1 MTETKK
7 DRVSGP
13 FWFEIK
19 GSAGSMGT
27 VKKATRC
34 IKIKAPL
41 GKPVS
46 RH

>member
-13 FWFEIK
+13 FGLEIK

-41 GKPVS
+41 GKQVS
-46 RH
+46 KH

>member
-13 FWFEIK
+13 FWLEIK

-27 VKKATRC
+27 VKKATRY

-41 GKPVS
+41 GKQVS
-46 RH
+46 KH